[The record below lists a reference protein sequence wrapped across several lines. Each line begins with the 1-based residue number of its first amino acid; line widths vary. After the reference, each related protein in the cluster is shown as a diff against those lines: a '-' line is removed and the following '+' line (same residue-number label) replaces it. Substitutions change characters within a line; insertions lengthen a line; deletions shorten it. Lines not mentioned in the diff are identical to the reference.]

1 MHVNKIDL
9 IDDQILRLKILFL
22 LKSFL
27 LLCQRKCWKK
37 NVKTAVVY
45 KLDGMGAVLGTS
57 PIDLSQILTYT
68 STATE
73 IKFMRDFYVDVWRE
87 KNLES

>member
-1 MHVNKIDL
+1 MSEIPQKNCVL
-9 IDDQILRLKILFL
+9 ISVRNVTNW
-22 LKSFL
+22 LKSNFDL
-27 LLCQRKCWKK
+27 
-37 NVKTAVVY
+37 
-45 KLDGMGAVLGTS
+45 S
-57 PIDLSQILTYT
+57 HDLSQILTYT

>member
-1 MHVNKIDL
+1 MTTFMYEYLYTL
-9 IDDQILRLKILFL
+9 IFHIQ
-22 LKSFL
+22 
-27 LLCQRKCWKK
+27 
-37 NVKTAVVY
+37 VEY
-45 KLDGMGAVLGTS
+45 EVLGTS